1 MLDHTAIES
10 VLLQYYNVLL
20 YCAVG
25 REGLELD
32 DIIDSLDNIA
42 GRDTKH
48 LKQFSRRT

>member
-1 MLDHTAIES
+1 MLEHTAIES

-20 YCAVG
+20 CCAG
-25 REGLELD
+25 EREGLELD
-32 DIIDSLDNIA
+32 DIIDSLDNVA